1 MKRRHPIVKVTAL
14 ILGDTGC
21 IVLAYVLAGIT
32 IGFATGG
39 SSFAA
44 VALHEHALCVGS
56 LLVAWYATASH
67 QRLYAR
73 RRSDG
78 LLPQLFAV
86 AQAAVAAFMLSVF
99 VLVLLKE
106 GQIARHLV
114 FLFGSLALVMLVF
127 FRLAVRLSLWGLHLR
142 GMDRYNVLLV
152 GANDATI
159 HIIESIQAHEQFGY
173 HITGLLDDSPERA
186 KVIGQYGVPYLGKL
200 DTLES
205 ALLDHVVDGVYVCL
219 PVRSFYG
226 TVLSITHLC
235 EGIGVPVRLVA
246 DRLPL
251 GAAANY
257 MWRLEDV
264 PLMTLSEGHGL
275 QTCSLTRRAFDFIVS
290 SLLLAI
296 LSPLYL
302 AILLL
307 VKVDSPGPAFVSEPR
322 KGWQGREFNLLG
334 FRCTQYRAH
343 DVPMIGQ
350 PALTRIGRH
359 LRRYNLDQLPQLLNV
374 WNGEIGIT
382 GPVHSALVSK
392 RVAAEARARRDAGVR
407 LAE

>member
-1 MKRRHPIVKVTAL
+1 MRRRHPIVKVAAL
-14 ILGDTGC
+14 ILGDTLC
-21 IVLAYVLAGIT
+21 IALAYVLAGL
-32 IGFATGG
+32 AVA
-39 SSFAA
+39 FAA
-44 VALHEHALCVGS
+44 GDSPFAALPRHEHALYVGFF
-56 LLVAWYATASH
+56 LVAWYATASH

-86 AQAAVAAFMLSVF
+86 AKAAVAAFMLSVF
-99 VLVLLKE
+99 VLVLVNE
-106 GQIARHLV
+106 GHIARYLV
-114 FLFGSLALVMLVF
+114 FLFGALSIILLVF
-127 FRLAVRLSLWGLHLR
+127 FRLAARLSLWGLHLR

-159 HIIESIQAHEQFGY
+159 HVIESIQAHEQFGY

-205 ALLDHVVDGVYVCL
+205 ALLDHVVDGVYICL

-226 TVLSITHLC
+226 TVLSVTHLC

-251 GAAANY
+251 GAAVNY

-264 PLMTLSEGHGL
+264 PLMTLSEGHAL
-275 QTCSLTRRAFDFIVS
+275 QARSLTRRAFDWIVS
-290 SLLLAI
+290 TLLLLI
-296 LSPLYL
+296 LAPVYL
-302 AILLL
+302 AIFLLI
-307 VKVDSPGPAFVSEPR
+307 KADSHGPAFVREPR
-322 KGWQGREFNLLG
+322 KGWRGREFSLLT
-334 FRCTQYRAH
+334 FRCTQHRPGNA
-343 DVPMIGQ
+343 PMIGQ
-350 PALTRIGRH
+350 QALTRVGRH

-382 GPVHSALVSK
+382 GPVHAALVSK

-407 LAE
+407 FAE